1 MEHKIFSNLITRVI
15 SDTTKIRGMISCLGR
30 NDKIKTTTTMLY
42 INKLNKTS
50 NEYQKKLESCKV
62 INLKDALEYLEKE
75 EKENSPLH
83 QKTRRTWLKMLRF
96 INENIELL
104 NKLHKDP
111 NGKDILDKII
121 EEKTKIE
128 DIKHI

>member
-1 MEHKIFSNLITRVI
+1 
-15 SDTTKIRGMISCLGR
+15 MISCLGR

-62 INLKDALEYLEKE
+62 INLKDALEYLERE

-96 INENIELL
+96 IDENIELL
-104 NKLHKDP
+104 NKLHKNP
-111 NGKDILDKII
+111 NQKDILDKII
-121 EEKTKIE
+121 EEKTKLE